1 MTGTNSNPRDI
12 AVEALRDRAGNVS
25 AHLERLLEGAELGPS
40 DRALA
45 RELALGAVR
54 RRGTLDAVLRAF
66 LDQPDRPLPNPLPAI
81 LQVGL
86 YQILFLDRVPDFAAV
101 NEAVQQ
107 AARLRHKRQSGLV
120 NGVLRTVVRELS
132 PPDPSGPRF
141 APNAIP
147 VSGTV
152 FRTTARAVFSDP
164 QAEPAKYLSE
174 AFSLPADLARR
185 WLSRSGDLHKAA
197 ELALHANTR
206 APLIL
211 RVNRLKRDLA
221 AAAAALAA
229 QGVEAL
235 PHANGSSLVLRESVN
250 VRALEA
256 FREGAVTPQDP
267 TATAVVEA
275 AKPRSGMRVLDFCAA
290 PGTKTVH
297 LAEMMGNEG
306 QITAV
311 DVSPPKLAKIEDNC
325 RRMGID
331 IVETLL
337 SEKLGGLDP
346 KSFDMALVD
355 VPCSNTGVLARR
367 AEARWRFDER
377 RLANLVRDQRA
388 LAAMAAEFVRP
399 GGTVVFSTCSMEPE
413 ECDGVVKW
421 LLEKRS
427 DVKLIREQLTLP
439 RGADDPSRWC
449 DGGYF
454 AILAVR

>member
-152 FRTTARAVFSDP
+152 FRTAARAVFADP

-229 QGVEAL
+229 
-235 PHANGSSLVLRESVN
+235 
-250 VRALEA
+250 
-256 FREGAVTPQDP
+256 
-267 TATAVVEA
+267 
-275 AKPRSGMRVLDFCAA
+275 
-290 PGTKTVH
+290 
-297 LAEMMGNEG
+297 
-306 QITAV
+306 
-311 DVSPPKLAKIEDNC
+311 
-325 RRMGID
+325 
-331 IVETLL
+331 
-337 SEKLGGLDP
+337 
-346 KSFDMALVD
+346 
-355 VPCSNTGVLARR
+355 
-367 AEARWRFDER
+367 
-377 RLANLVRDQRA
+377 
-388 LAAMAAEFVRP
+388 
-399 GGTVVFSTCSMEPE
+399 
-413 ECDGVVKW
+413 
-421 LLEKRS
+421 
-427 DVKLIREQLTLP
+427 
-439 RGADDPSRWC
+439 
-449 DGGYF
+449 
-454 AILAVR
+454 